1 MIHEVYNMQNKKKI
15 SLILSVILTAAS
27 VLPCYGATTQD
38 KINDAR
44 SQAEQTQSELD
55 QVQDQIDELNS
66 KKGESEAYL
75 TDLNQQLED
84 LTSQMEKLQNQY
96 SEKEKELEQVQKEL
110 EEARQQQQEQYDAMK
125 ERIQYMYEN
134 SSSNNYM
141 AMLLTSGDISEFLNR
156 AEYIQQVSS
165 YDRQMLDEYVETVEK
180 VEEKEAEVQKE
191 QEEILELQA
200 QSDAKQ
206 EAVQDMYS
214 ATYQQLRT
222 YSEQLDSAKASQSN
236 LLSEIN
242 AQQENLNSLIKQ
254 AKEEEAA
261 AQKKAEE
268 EAAAKAAAEQAAKA
282 QQSTSSSTSSR
293 SEQPQKT
300 QSAQSTA
307 QESSSS
313 DSSSSDGT
321 YLGRFRITGYCACSI
336 CCGQWS
342 GGNTASGT
350 TPTPGRTIA
359 MGGVPFGTKL
369 MINGQVYTVEDRGT
383 AYGHV
388 DMFFGSHSEA
398 LAFGTQY
405 ADVYQVG

>member
-27 VLPCYGATTQD
+27 VFPCYGATTQD
-38 KINDAR
+38 RINEAR
-44 SQAEQTQSELD
+44 TQAEQTQSELD

-66 KKGESEAYL
+66 KKGESEVYL

-84 LTSQMEKLQNQY
+84 LTEEMEKLQNQY
-96 SEKEKELEQVQKEL
+96 SEKQKELEQIQQEL
-110 EEARQQQQEQYDAMK
+110 EEARKQQEEQYAAMK

-141 AMLLTSGDISEFLNR
+141 ALLLTSGDISELLNR
-156 AEYIQQVSS
+156 AEYIQQISS
-165 YDRQMLDEYVETVEK
+165 YDREMLNAYVETVEN
-180 VEEKEAEVQKE
+180 VEEKEAQVQKE

-200 QSDAKQ
+200 QSDEKQ
-206 EAVQDMYS
+206 EAVQEMYA

-222 YSEQLDSAKASQSN
+222 YSEQLDSAKSSQSE
-236 LLSEIN
+236 LMSEIS
-242 AQQENLNSLIKQ
+242 AQQDTLNSLIKQ
-254 AKEEEAA
+254 AKDEEAA
-261 AQKKAEE
+261 AKKKAEE
-268 EAAAKAAAEQAAKA
+268 EAAAKAAAEQAAKE
-282 QQSTSSSTSSR
+282 QQ
-293 SEQPQKT
+293 
-300 QSAQSTA
+300 
-307 QESSSS
+307 SSSS
-313 DSSSSDGT
+313 SSASAGGSHESGESNAEVSQENSSSSSEGT
-321 YLGRFRITGYCACSI
+321 YLGKFRVTGYCACST

-350 TPTPGRTIA
+350 VPTPGRTVA

-369 MINGQVYTVEDRGT
+369 MINGQIYTVEDRGT

-398 LAFGTQY
+398 LAFGLQY
-405 ADVYQVG
+405 VDVYQVG